1 VASVAYFDA
10 PMNTR
15 WFFIFLICFFLG
27 CQQKPQDDQR
37 IAQLADMY
45 AAVVKCKTQN
55 KNIDSVQ
62 YQQRLEA
69 VLKQH
74 GYTKQE
80 FQLEVEELCATPDQF
95 HAFSDL
101 ALKKIQQQKP

>member
-1 VASVAYFDA
+1 VASVAYFKT

-15 WFFIFLICFFLG
+15 WFFILSICFLFG
-27 CQQKPQDDQR
+27 CRQKPQDDQR
-37 IAQLADMY
+37 IEQLADTY
-45 AAVVKCKTQN
+45 AAVVQCKTQN

-62 YQQRLEA
+62 YQERLEA

-74 GYTKQE
+74 GYTKQK
-80 FQLEVEELCATPDQF
+80 FQREVENLCVTPDQF